1 MRTLLSTSGRQDIRV
16 AFLTFCNVLHK
27 WGIKD
32 EIGHDALADLTD
44 AQVSTCIEAYGNGL
58 I

>member
-1 MRTLLSTSGRQDIRV
+1 MLSTSGRQDIRV

>member
-1 MRTLLSTSGRQDIRV
+1 MLSTTGRGDIRDS
-16 AFLTFCNVLHK
+16 FLTFCNVLHK

-44 AQVSTCIEAYGNGL
+44 AQVATCIAAIGAGL